1 MLKIDLFSAPV
12 RVNLLPSRLLDIVG
26 VGSVW
31 FSVCSCYICYEHGV
45 IIIVDYVGRLRIK
58 VMKLLTT
65 YMSIEHYLC
74 KSKSINITL

>member
-1 MLKIDLFSAPV
+1 MV
-12 RVNLLPSRLLDIVG
+12 
-26 VGSVW
+26 
-31 FSVCSCYICYEHGV
+31 V

-74 KSKSINITL
+74 KSKPINISLYRELALSKMAADTTQVA